1 MDLSEVKILRLI
13 NRLLERLHQADGEKN
28 SSHITLNYIA
38 PGAQYVNHI
47 DTQVFDSAKLQ
58 KPPQDNHINQNTT
71 KLPDCLATKEAMLLW
86 KSAMDKGWVDE
97 NYQPTLCTNYEIGL
111 LAEIMAR
118 YIGLKKQWAVFGKF
132 WNIDRGTLRSAY
144 NKALDGRQY
153 YDLYEKLNKQFA
165 AK

>member
-58 KPPQDNHINQNTT
+58 KPPLDNHINQNTT

-97 NYQPTLCTNYEIGL
+97 NYQPKLSRTLSAL
-111 LAEIMAR
+111 LAYEMAKR
-118 YIGLKKQWAVFGKF
+118 LGIKDKWKTFEKLWHRNNMHSDYNTALSQHQSLEFNEKLKK
-132 WNIDRGTLRSAY
+132 L
-144 NKALDGRQY
+144 
-153 YDLYEKLNKQFA
+153 
-165 AK
+165 